1 MSATALLFSLSLLP
15 YGVFLWALGR
25 SGRAPRLALAGFW
38 LQLLFVAVTLG
49 AAIFARQRYGLGL
62 AQHDA
67 LHGFAES
74 FLCLSNALVA
84 VGFSRA
90 LRARRRA
97 AGGVA

>member
-1 MSATALLFSLSLLP
+1 MSAAALLFSLSLLP

-38 LQLLFVAVTLG
+38 LQLLFVAVTVS
-49 AAIFARQRYGLGL
+49 AAIFARRHYGLDL

-74 FLCLSNALVA
+74 FLCLSNALV
-84 VGFSRA
+84 VLGFSRA
-90 LRARRRA
+90 LRGRGR